1 MNAIELL
8 PIPLSRSQREAVFR
22 AWTHEVSYIQ
32 GPPGTGKSHTITAI
46 MLAALFLKKRERVLR
61 VLLVS
66 HKKPAIDVVFAK
78 LRQFLGAG
86 SAIYATNESAQRQQ
100 MRGELQQWLA
110 RCGTLHGHAEL
121 EELRRKR
128 AHHRGKVEQ
137 LRAELD
143 KLEKSIKDA
152 LEWERDYYHRQERLD
167 RNRRA
172 YLGRFEPA
180 DSVSLKLSPD
190 ADAARAMTVLDQVE
204 RLLGQDVHASGGSLS
219 RQEVFHLQRFFGA
232 CVNQFFAKPA
242 RLQPNLTAVIYLRGT
257 LSLPMTGSA
266 AESSPTSY
274 QIFCCRRANDEP
286 EARGFT
292 EATK

>member
-1 MNAIELL
+1 
-8 PIPLSRSQREAVFR
+8 
-22 AWTHEVSYIQ
+22 
-32 GPPGTGKSHTITAI
+32 

-257 LSLPMTGSA
+257 LSLPMTGSGLPNPRPRHTRFSVAGAQMMNRKREDLQKQQSELAKAQLA
-266 AESSPTSY
+266 AH
-274 QIFCCRRANDEP
+274 IVGNCKKRAMKCRSFA
-286 EARGFT
+286 G
-292 EATK
+292 